1 MGDPR
6 SGAPLY
12 RPDTGTAPFLSYHQH
27 VAIRI
32 DPAPPRLLN
41 RELSWLEYMTR
52 VLEIAEDDTL
62 PLLERVKFAAILAQH
77 LDEFFMVRVAGLL
90 ELDEAGLGVRSVDG
104 LTPSQA
110 LVAIRES
117 VVELTGRQARLW
129 RRELRPSLA
138 AAGIEIARIEDCTD
152 KELRRLQAYF
162 EREIFP
168 VLTPLA
174 VGPGQS
180 FPYISGLSLSLGVLA
195 SDPETGEERFA
206 RVKVPEGFDRFVSV
220 GKRLV
225 PLEAVLAHFLPMLFP
240 GMEISER
247 ALFRVTRDADF
258 EVSDDADDLLEAVES
273 ELRRRRFG
281 DAVRLEV
288 SASASRA
295 LRERLV
301 EGLGV
306 RAGHVYDVEGLLDQA
321 DLWQLAGLDRPE
333 LKHDP
338 WAPVVPP
345 RWARAKTPERIFE
358 EVKRGDLFVHH
369 PYESFRASFEAFAQA
384 AALDRDVIAI
394 KTTVYRTSDES
405 ALISS
410 LIECAEEGKQSVCLV
425 ELKARFDERRN
436 IEWSR
441 AMEQAGVHVVHGFA
455 DVKIHA
461 KMTLIV
467 RREPEGLRRYVHIGT
482 GNYNA
487 STARLYEDVGLFTA
501 DEEIAADV
509 ADLFN
514 YVTGFG
520 RPQRFRKLIVAPFTM
535 RSRIVEEIRRVST
548 AAEEGQKT
556 RIRLKTNALVDPTIV
571 EELYAAAAVGVPI
584 EILARSICMLRPGVE
599 GLSET
604 IRVRSIVGRF
614 LEHSRIYSFEAGD
627 TASIYFG
634 SGDLMPRN
642 LDRRIEVLAPV
653 EGARARAEVN
663 AILDSA
669 FSDTTNAWELGQD
682 GVWTRVSGKE
692 KNGHSHQA
700 AMMRRAQL
708 RARRARS

>member
-1 MGDPR
+1 M
-6 SGAPLY
+6 
-12 RPDTGTAPFLSYHQH
+12 
-27 VAIRI
+27 AISTEQT
-32 DPAPPRLLN
+32 PSRLLN
-41 RELSWLEYMTR
+41 RELSTLEYNSR
-52 VLEIAEDDTL
+52 VLEIAEDQAL
-62 PLLERVKFAAILAQH
+62 PLLERVKFAAIFAQH

-104 LTPSQA
+104 MTASHA
-110 LVAIRES
+110 LVAIRER
-117 VVELTGRQARLW
+117 VEALSARQSRLW
-129 RRELRPSLA
+129 RRDLRPALA
-138 AAGIEIARIEDCTD
+138 AAGIEIATIEDCSD
-152 KELRRLQAYF
+152 KEIGKLEAYF

-174 VGPGQS
+174 VGPGQP

-195 SDPETGEERFA
+195 VDPDSGEERFA
-206 RVKVPEGFDRFVSV
+206 RVKVPEGFDRFVSA
-220 GKRLV
+220 GKKLV
-225 PLEAVLAHFLPMLFP
+225 PLEAVIAHFLPKLFP
-240 GMEISER
+240 GMEIAER
-247 ALFRVTRDADF
+247 AMFRVTRDADF

-301 EGLGV
+301 AGLGV
-306 RAGHVYDVEGLLDQA
+306 RPDHVYALEGLLDQA
-321 DLWQLAGLDRPE
+321 DLWQLVALDRPE
-333 LKHDP
+333 LKLEP
-338 WAPVVPP
+338 WAPMIPP
-345 RWARAKTPERIFE
+345 RWARAKTPHRVFDEI
-358 EVKRGDLFVHH
+358 KRGELFVHH
-369 PYESFRASFEAFAQA
+369 PYDSFRASFEAFAEA
-384 AALDRDVIAI
+384 AALDPDTIAI
-394 KTTVYRTSDES
+394 KTTVYRTSDDS
-405 ALISS
+405 ALVSS

-455 DVKIHA
+455 DLKIHA

-467 RREPEGLRRYVHIGT
+467 RREEDGLRRYVHIGT

-487 STARLYEDVGLFTA
+487 STARLYEDVGIFTA
-501 DEEIAADV
+501 DEDIAADV

-548 AAEEGQKT
+548 AAAEGQKT

-571 EELYAAAAVGVPI
+571 EELYAASAAGVPV

-614 LEHSRIYSFEAGD
+614 LEHSRIYWFESEDRA
-627 TASIYFG
+627 TVFFG
-634 SGDLMPRN
+634 SADLMPRN
-642 LDRRIEVLAPV
+642 LDRRVEVLAPV
-653 EGARARAEVN
+653 DGARARAEIN

-669 FSDTTNAWELGQD
+669 FADTANAWELD
-682 GVWTRVSGKE
+682 GDGIWTRVSGGKKE
-692 KNGHSHQA
+692 HHVHQL
-700 AMMRRAQL
+700 AMTRRAQV
-708 RARRARS
+708 RARRSRS

>member
-1 MGDPR
+1 M
-6 SGAPLY
+6 
-12 RPDTGTAPFLSYHQH
+12 
-27 VAIRI
+27 AIRTEQT
-32 DPAPPRLLN
+32 PSRLLN
-41 RELSWLEYMTR
+41 RELSTLEYNSR
-52 VLEIAEDDTL
+52 VLEIAEDETL
-62 PLLERVKFAAILAQH
+62 PLLERVKFAAIFAQH

-90 ELDEAGLGVRSVDG
+90 ELDEADLGVRSVDG
-104 LTPSQA
+104 MTSSQA
-110 LVAIRES
+110 LAAIRAR
-117 VVELTGRQARLW
+117 VEDLSARQARLW
-129 RRELRPSLA
+129 RRDLRPALA
-138 AAGIEIARIEDCTD
+138 AAGIEIAAIEDCSE
-152 KELRRLQAYF
+152 KELRKLEAYF

-174 VGPGQS
+174 VGPGQP

-195 SDPETGEERFA
+195 VDPDTGEERFA
-206 RVKVPEGFDRFVSV
+206 RVKVPEGFDRFVTV
-220 GKRLV
+220 GRKLV
-225 PLEAVLAHFLPMLFP
+225 PLEAVIAHFLPMLFP
-240 GMEISER
+240 GMEIAER

-258 EVSDDADDLLEAVES
+258 ELSDDADDLLEAVES

-295 LRERLV
+295 LRDRLV
-301 EGLGV
+301 AGLEV
-306 RAGHVYDVEGLLDQA
+306 RPDHVYAVEGLLDQA
-321 DLWQLAGLDRPE
+321 DLWQLVAVDRPE
-333 LKHDP
+333 LKLES
-338 WAPVVPP
+338 WAPMIPP
-345 RWARAKTPERIFE
+345 RWARAKTPHRVFD

-369 PYESFRASFEAFAQA
+369 PYDSFRASFEAFAEA
-384 AALDRDVIAI
+384 AALDPDTIAI
-394 KTTVYRTSDES
+394 KTTVYRTSDDS
-405 ALISS
+405 ALVSS

-436 IEWSR
+436 IAWSR

-455 DVKIHA
+455 DLKIHA
-461 KMTLIV
+461 QMTLIV
-467 RREPEGLRRYVHIGT
+467 RREEEGLRRYVHIAT

-501 DEEIAADV
+501 DEDIAADV

-548 AAEEGQKT
+548 AAAEGQKT

-571 EELYAAAAVGVPI
+571 EELYAASAAGVPV
-584 EILARSICMLRPGVE
+584 EILARSICMLRPGVD

-614 LEHSRIYSFEAGD
+614 LEHSRIYWFESEDG
-627 TASIYFG
+627 ASVYFG
-634 SGDLMPRN
+634 SADLMPRN
-642 LDRRIEVLAPV
+642 LDRRVEVLAPV
-653 EGARARAEVN
+653 DGGRARAEVN

-669 FSDTTNAWELGQD
+669 FADTSNAWELD
-682 GVWTRVSGKE
+682 GEGIWTRVSGGK
-692 KNGHSHQA
+692 KDQHVHQQ
-700 AMMRRAQL
+700 AMMRRAQV